1 MMMLSKIQS
10 ILIYTFTTFCFCSIL
25 DRDYKLE
32 SKFRDLE
39 HDIKVLDYGESL
51 DYTLARD
58 EIELTQ
64 EKLEENLLTR
74 EFGISPKKGQQRLSC
89 GKTSKE
95 INFISY
101 LVCFL

>member
-1 MMMLSKIQS
+1 MMMLSQIQL
-10 ILIYTFTTFCFCSIL
+10 ILFYTFATLSFCSVL

-89 GKTSKE
+89 GNTSNE
-95 INFISY
+95 IDFIFY
-101 LVCFL
+101 LVC